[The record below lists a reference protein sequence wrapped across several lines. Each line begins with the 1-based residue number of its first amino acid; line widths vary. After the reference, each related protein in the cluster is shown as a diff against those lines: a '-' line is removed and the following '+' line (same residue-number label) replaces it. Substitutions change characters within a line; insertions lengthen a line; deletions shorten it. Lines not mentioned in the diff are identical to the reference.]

1 MSKLIV
7 QEFVTIDGFAAAADG
22 ALEFMPGGGRAPVDP
37 QIERDQLRF
46 IREDVDTMLLG
57 RATYQLF
64 NGYWPAA
71 STDKDIIADDL
82 NALSRVV
89 VSRTLS
95 HAPWGERG
103 DKASVVHDAAEAAAS
118 LRRRSGKGA
127 VVWGSLT
134 LARSLISAGLV
145 DECQLYLC
153 PSVLGAGQPLFPEGA
168 GLLALRLLEARTYE
182 SGVVLLRYAAQELE
196 RS

>member
-22 ALEFMPGGGRAPVDP
+22 ALEFMPSGERIPVDP
-37 QIERDQLRF
+37 QIEREQLRF
-46 IREDVDTMLLG
+46 IREEVDTMLLG

-64 NGYWPAA
+64 NSYWPTA
-71 STDKDIIADDL
+71 STDKDIVADDL
-82 NALSRVV
+82 NALSKVV

-95 HAPWGERG
+95 RAPWGERG
-103 DKASVVHDAAEAAAS
+103 DEASIARDAAEAAAS

-127 VVWGSLT
+127 VVWGSLSLART
-134 LARSLISAGLV
+134 LASAGLV

-153 PSVLGAGQPLFPEGA
+153 PSVLGTGQPLFAPGP
-168 GLLALRLLEARTYE
+168 GLQAMRLLEARPYE
-182 SGVVLLRYAAQELE
+182 SGVVLLRYAPQGVT

>member
-22 ALEFMPGGGRAPVDP
+22 ALEFMPSAGKLPADP
-37 QIERDQLRF
+37 QLEREQLRF
-46 IREDVDTMLLG
+46 IQEQVDTMLLG

-64 NGYWPAA
+64 NSYWPTA
-71 STDKDIIADDL
+71 STDKDIVADAL
-82 NALSRVV
+82 NALSKVV

-95 HAPWGERG
+95 QAPWGERG
-103 DKASVVHDAAEAAAS
+103 EQTTVARDGAEAAAA

-134 LARSLISAGLV
+134 LARSLAAAGLV
-145 DECQLYLC
+145 DECQLYVC
-153 PSVLGAGQPLFPEGA
+153 PSVLGKGQPLFAPGS
-168 GLLALRLLEARTYE
+168 GLRSLRLLEARPYE
-182 SGVVLLRYAAQELE
+182 SGVVLLRYAP
-196 RS
+196 